1 MSRGFVNLAA
11 KFLRCSVQIAVVKGF
26 AIAKICKEN
35 VKILLESR
43 PEAMMGAVMRR
54 HAMDVKSSWPVGVIL
69 TLCLAVAGCHGP
81 SAKPSALGEEMPQE
95 MAQAAPTVGGPSREF
110 PVERR
115 PADVATRVEAALE
128 DSGIHLVREGSS
140 DGGQWLLGKSLADRS
155 VLVRILPIYPGRS
168 TVKVTVE
175 GGDALA
181 RDLLNHLSA
190 DVLRRAR

>member
-1 MSRGFVNLAA
+1 
-11 KFLRCSVQIAVVKGF
+11 VQIAVTKGL
-26 AIAKICKEN
+26 ATAKICKEN
-35 VKILLESR
+35 VKILPESGL
-43 PEAMMGAVMRR
+43 EAMMEAVMRR
-54 HAMDVKSSWPVGVIL
+54 HTMNVKSSWPVGVIL
-69 TLCLAVAGCHGP
+69 TLSLAVAGCHGP
-81 SAKPSALGEEMPQE
+81 SPKSSALGEEMQQDLR
-95 MAQAAPTVGGPSREF
+95 QAAPTVGGPSREF
-110 PVERR
+110 PVERK

-128 DSGIHLVREGSS
+128 DSGVQFVREGSS